1 MKYILAI
8 LTSALVLSS
17 CSPDWHIRRAKFKQ
31 PNILDKF
38 NDTIQ
43 LTDIRLDTIYY
54 NDTFQVV
61 QTITT
66 RDTIIQTRYL
76 APQTRYETR
85 WKYKTIRDT
94 VRIKERTARVEARQ
108 ENRTERTRARR
119 WGLLIIA
126 AVAGFIIGF
135 WINNKIKVHL

>member
-1 MKYILAI
+1 MKYLIIL
-8 LTSALVLSS
+8 LLFLSS
-17 CSPDWHIRRAKFKQ
+17 CSADYHIRRAKFKQ
-31 PNILDKF
+31 PNIFDQW

-43 LTDIRLDTIYY
+43 LTDVRLDTIFY
-54 NDTFQVV
+54 NDTFQLVK
-61 QTITT
+61 TITK

-94 VRIKERTARVEARQ
+94 VRIKERTTRVEARQ

-119 WGLLIIA
+119 WVLIIIA
-126 AVAGFIIGF
+126 AIAGFIVGF
-135 WINNKIKVHL
+135 WINTKIKVHL